1 MVTGQEIYIHT
12 LLAFLWEI
20 IEKMMKKDDDD
31 DDEKKMMMMISTT
44 WFRLSKN
51 C

>member
-1 MVTGQEIYIHT
+1 MTLHIFSVTMFTGQEIYNHT

-31 DDEKKMMMMISTT
+31 IDY
-44 WFRLSKN
+44 LV
-51 C
+51 